1 MLAQMWSAS
10 LAGCGSSSEPEL
22 ELRAGAAG
30 LGQPNKGF
38 PCWILAELCS
48 FFVLSGR
55 APLSL
60 QAVSW
65 CLEEKVHHRTL
76 RGDLCHNENPLLLLA
91 LFA

>member
-38 PCWILAELCS
+38 PCWILAELLQFFCPFRSCS
-48 FFVLSGR
+48 FVFAGCFLV
-55 APLSL
+55 
-60 QAVSW
+60 
-65 CLEEKVHHRTL
+65 L
-76 RGDLCHNENPLLLLA
+76 RGKSPPPYSERRFVPQ
-91 LFA
+91 